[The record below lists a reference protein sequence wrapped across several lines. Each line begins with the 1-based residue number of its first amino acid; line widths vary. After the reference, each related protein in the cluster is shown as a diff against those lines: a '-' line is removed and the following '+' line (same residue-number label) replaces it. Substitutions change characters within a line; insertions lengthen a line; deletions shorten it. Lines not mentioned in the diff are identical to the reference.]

1 LTAKHS
7 KTLKIARSPSR
18 YHYFSN
24 SSLKVYSSNG
34 YTKPFKIYNNNDTD
48 RLDSIMLYLHEN
60 YQKRI
65 TLSEVAKLTNMSDA
79 SLMRFLKKWTGKT
92 FIDNLNEIR
101 VAEAVCRLTDTSDSI
116 SEICYRCGFNN
127 LSNFNRVFKRRRGST
142 PTEYREKYSR
152 SRFII

>member
-1 LTAKHS
+1 MNAVNTVK
-7 KTLKIARSPSR
+7 
-18 YHYFSN
+18 N
-24 SSLKVYSSNG
+24 
-34 YTKPFKIYNNNDTD
+34 YNNNDTD

-127 LSNFNRVFKRRRGST
+127 LSEYPYRVQGKIFPFEVYNLKHDLKHV
-142 PTEYREKYSR
+142 Y
-152 SRFII
+152 IDLCQVLMI